1 MCTQGQLDE
10 ILDRTV
16 AEAKEIFGPAFHGAI
31 LYGSFA
37 RGDYDDESDVDVLIL
52 ADLPAEELFRYRA
65 RIDHLCGSIL
75 FEYGVVLSVLEK
87 DVATYEKY
95 KGALPFY
102 QNIEREGRK
111 IA

>member
-1 MCTQGQLDE
+1 MCTQSQLNE

-16 AEAKEIFGPAFHGAI
+16 AGAKEIFGPAFHGAI

-37 RGDYDDESDVDVLIL
+37 RGDSDDESDVDVLVL
-52 ADLPAEELFRYRA
+52 VDLPAPELGRYRA
-65 RIDHLCGSIL
+65 DVDHLCGGIL
-75 FEYGVVLSVLEK
+75 FDYGVVLSVLEK

-95 KGALPFY
+95 KAALPFY
-102 QNIEREGRK
+102 RNIDREGRR

>member
-1 MCTQGQLDE
+1 MCSQSQLNE

-16 AEAKEIFGPAFHGAI
+16 AGAKEIFGPAFYGAI

-52 ADLPAEELFRYRA
+52 ADIPAQELARYRA
-65 RIDHLCGSIL
+65 GVDHLCGSIL
-75 FEYGVVLSVLEK
+75 FEFGVVLSVLEK

-95 KGALPFY
+95 KAALPFY
-102 QNIEREGRK
+102 RNIDREGRR